1 MATKNVNLENEA
13 AVEMTEDEKKATV
26 RKYENDILGGLMA
39 AAAYKTDAEEAVPIE
54 IKRNGAVVLSF
65 RIRPMGEDEYLK
77 CKKDNTNYKRNK
89 QLGTRVA
96 ESVDAAR
103 YRAQLIYEATVEEDR
118 DKIWDNRDAW
128 KNLNVLNG
136 IDLVEVVLKSGEKD
150 EILSNIIFQR
160 HHIPFDEFLSKPD
173 WAQVLMLESM
183 KIQLIAEQKARDGT
197 EEGGE

>member
-103 YRAQLIYEATVEEDR
+103 YRAQLIYE
-118 DKIWDNRDAW
+118 IWDNRDAW

-136 IDLVEVVLKSGEKD
+136 TDLVEVVLKSGEKD
-150 EILSNIIFQR
+150 EILAKL
-160 HHIPFDEFLSKPD
+160 DEISGYQPTMEDVAKN
-173 WAQVLMLESM
+173 
-183 KIQLIAEQKARDGT
+183 
-197 EEGGE
+197 